1 MVERVY
7 STVRAHDED
16 DLAFDA
22 GPYRAAALQ
31 PDRYTELFA
40 GEPIHAPPR
49 RRGSSM
55 AGALAMV
62 LALSTVAWGLYQT
75 ESWWR
80 PWLGPALEAAYAAI
94 DQALRAS
101 APQAPTATLGTLG
114 PSPLEP
120 LASRQIEPAPG
131 DAAGVSVPPTATAAT
146 HAPAPATHSIAPE
159 DGDADKRARSLADE
173 EQAAEPLP
181 PPQIDPADPYQKRAL
196 AAGLHPQLSRALL
209 SRLTETDYRNARAAI
224 DKAVSTTPDGE
235 KLTWPVQREP
245 RHASFQVHFVPG
257 AAPDCRR
264 YVVTVTRE
272 GWSTTALPM
281 ERCGVKRQARAP
293 S

>member
-1 MVERVY
+1 MVDRSY
-7 STVRAHDED
+7 LAPLAQGED
-16 DLAFDA
+16 DLAYGSPHRA
-22 GPYRAAALQ
+22 GASPRDHYADFF
-31 PDRYTELFA
+31 P

-62 LALSTVAWGLYQT
+62 LALSTSAWGLYQT

-80 PWLGPALEAAYAAI
+80 PWAAPALEAAQAALE
-94 DQALRAS
+94 QALHGAS
-101 APQAPTATLGTLG
+101 PQAPSAAIGASAAA
-114 PSPLEP
+114 PIEP
-120 LASRQIEPAPG
+120 LSTRQIEQAAG
-131 DAAGVSVPPTATAAT
+131 DAAGVALPVPPSAIANAPVAA
-146 HAPAPATHSIAPE
+146 APAPA
-159 DGDADKRARSLADE
+159 GADKPDDGETTNIPPA
-173 EQAAEPLP
+173 AAEPLP
-181 PPQIDPADPYQKRAL
+181 PPEIDPTDPYQKRAL

-209 SRLTETDYRNARAAI
+209 SRLTEADYLNARVAI
-224 DKAVSTTPDGE
+224 DKAVSTTRDGD
-235 KLTWPVQREP
+235 KLTWPAQREP
-245 RHASFQVHFVPG
+245 RLASFQVHFVAG